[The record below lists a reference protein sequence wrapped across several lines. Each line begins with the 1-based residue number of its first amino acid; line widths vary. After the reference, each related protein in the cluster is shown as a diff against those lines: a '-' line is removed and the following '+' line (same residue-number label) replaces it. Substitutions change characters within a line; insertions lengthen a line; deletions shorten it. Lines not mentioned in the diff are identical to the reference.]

1 MALEQS
7 IDQAKPANY
16 ADVLSRTGAALDWL
30 RARYAD
36 GKLPLLRLP
45 EQRDDI
51 ATILGYAGVL
61 RNGTT
66 DVIFLGTGGSSLG
79 GQTLAQL
86 AGYAVPGVGALR
98 DPPRIH
104 FMDNLDPESYA
115 TLLQRLPLKTSRF
128 VAVSKSGGTGETLMQ
143 TIAALDAV
151 KAAGLDPHQHFLGI
165 TEPAKPGK
173 PNGLRA
179 MLGAHKIEMME
190 HDTGVGGRF

>member
-1 MALEQS
+1 MALKQT
-7 IDQAKPANY
+7 IDQARPANF
-16 ADVLSRTGAALDWL
+16 ADGLARTGEALAKL
-30 RARYAD
+30 RAQHAD
-36 GKLPLLRLP
+36 GTLPLLRLP
-45 EQRDDI
+45 EKRDDI
-51 ATILGYAGVL
+51 AAILGYAALL
-61 RNGTT
+61 RDGTT

-86 AGYAVPGVGALR
+86 AGYAVSGVGALR

-115 TLLQRLPLKTSRF
+115 TLLERLPLKTSRF

-151 KAAGLDPHQHFLGI
+151 KAAKLDPHAHFLGI

-173 PNGLRA
+173 GNGLRT
-179 MLGAHKIEMME
+179 M
-190 HDTGVGGRF
+190 